1 MFFTLSMEKQGQESS
16 AGYNSP
22 VPPRKPLSACAVRY
36 DVRVNRGSTTSV
48 ETGPPGP
55 SSGDA
60 APAAAIVRDLAGMCG
75 QLLCVGFD
83 GPSAP
88 PELLG
93 RIARSE
99 VGTVILFR
107 PNVQSPAQLA
117 DLVTTLRTAAPAD
130 LPLVVAVDQEG
141 GLVQRV
147 RAPAT
152 EWPPM
157 MSVAAAGDPGTS
169 RAVGQALGE
178 ELRLFGIGWDF
189 APVLDVHTNPEN
201 PVIGNR
207 AFGTTAAEV
216 EAHALAFW
224 EGLRAAGVRG
234 CGKHFP
240 GHGDT
245 ELDSHHDLPLVRHD
259 LARLRAVELAPFAA
273 AIAAGAEA
281 LMTAHVVYPALDPD
295 RPATLS
301 PRIATGL
308 LRDELGFTGLL
319 VSDDLG
325 MRAVADRWPIEEI
338 VRQGV
343 LAGIDHFILRGPPER
358 QVNAWAGLLAAATAD
373 ADVRRR
379 VEQSYRRVL
388 AFKAAARVPMP
399 VSADELARALPN
411 AGHQALAV
419 RLREGTT
426 GTDSGPA
433 ASPVAGD

>member
-1 MFFTLSMEKQGQESS
+1 
-16 AGYNSP
+16 
-22 VPPRKPLSACAVRY
+22 
-36 DVRVNRGSTTSV
+36 
-48 ETGPPGP
+48 
-55 SSGDA
+55 
-60 APAAAIVRDLAGMCG
+60 MCG

-83 GPSAP
+83 GPTAP

-117 DLVTTLRTAAPAD
+117 DLVTSLRAAAPAD
-130 LPLVVAVDQEG
+130 LPLVVAADQEG

-157 MSVAAAGDPGTS
+157 MTVAAAGDTALS
-169 RAVGQALGE
+169 REVGRALGD

-189 APVLDVHTNPEN
+189 APVLDVHTNPAN

-207 AFGTTAAEV
+207 AFGTTAADV
-216 EAHALAFW
+216 VAHALAFW
-224 EGLRAAGVRG
+224 EGLRAAGVLG

-245 ELDSHHDLPLVRHD
+245 QLDSHHDLPLVRHD
-259 LARLRAVELAPFAA
+259 QARLRAVELAPFAA

-281 LMTAHVVYPALDPD
+281 LMTAHVVYPAFDPD

-301 PRIATGL
+301 PRIAIDL

-325 MRAVADRWPIEEI
+325 MRAVADRWPVEEI

-343 LAGIDHFILRGPPER
+343 LAGVDHFILRGPPER
-358 QVNAWAGLLAAATAD
+358 QVNAWQGLLAAASAD
-373 ADVRRR
+373 GAVRAR
-379 VEQSYRRVL
+379 VEQSFARVL
-388 AFKAAARVPMP
+388 AFKAKAAVPLP
-399 VSADELARALPN
+399 LSAEQLSGLLPDPE
-411 AGHQALAV
+411 HQALAV
-419 RLREGTT
+419 RLRA
-426 GTDSGPA
+426 SAQVLAAGPS